1 MAARSDTP
9 PPFRILPATRSDVD
23 TIFAIAEACFPLP
36 WPRDELE
43 KELTRPYAT
52 LRVLRP
58 LGERIA
64 GFLDFWHVQGEVQ
77 IMNVAVLPGLRCRG
91 YASALLEDALQ
102 QSTRAGAS
110 FAVLEVRPSN
120 GPAIRL
126 YERHGFERIG
136 LRPRYYSDNQEDA
149 LVMGRGL

>member
-1 MAARSDTP
+1 MVARTEP
-9 PPFRILPATRSDVD
+9 TPPFRILPATRSDVD
-23 TIFAIAEACFPLP
+23 AIFAIAAECFPLP

-58 LGERIA
+58 AGEGIA

-77 IMNVAVLPGLRCRG
+77 IMNVAVLPSLRGRG
-91 YASALLEDALQ
+91 YASALLEDALELA
-102 QSTRAGAS
+102 TRAGAT

-120 GPAIRL
+120 AAAIRL
-126 YERHGFERIG
+126 YEGHGFERTG

>member
-1 MAARSDTP
+1 MPARTEPP

-23 TIFAIAEACFPLP
+23 AIFAIAEVCFPLP

-43 KELTRPYAT
+43 KELTRSYAT

-58 LGERIA
+58 TGAGIA

-77 IMNVAVLPGLRCRG
+77 IMNVGVLPGLRGRG
-91 YASALLEDALQ
+91 YANALLEDALQ
-102 QSTRAGAS
+102 QATQAGAT

-120 GPAIRL
+120 APAIRL